1 MHTQLD
7 KSPPPAD
14 VFITDQ
20 LWDRVVTDPDYLAE
34 KIALQELARQMSDHP
49 KEVLPRLVKLAME
62 VSGAESAG
70 VSVLEP
76 DTKEFRWFGLN
87 GVLSAFEGAKTPRND
102 SPCGVCL
109 DLDGPVLMDRPERI
123 YSWIRDADIIVPEVL
138 LVPLKLAGLE
148 SIGTLWTVS
157 NQPGHFNGG
166 HARILTELSAFAA
179 MALRMIQTEERLT
192 LALQAQEV
200 LTGEMSHRVKNLFAV
215 AASMIRIGKQGASTK
230 DEMADVL
237 LGRMQALADANALVR
252 RQFGDGKP
260 TSVSLEELIR
270 RILSPHG
277 YAKSTIRGPALPVG
291 ERATNNVALIFH
303 ELATNAVKYGALNSP
318 NGSIAV
324 EWTLDDKDL
333 KLTWKEAGGPP
344 TKAPTTTGFGSRL
357 VAATIEGAG
366 GDLHCD
372 WEPTG
377 LRATVRMP
385 LQALKM

>member
-14 VFITDQ
+14 VFITNQ
-20 LWDRVVTDPDYLAE
+20 LWDRVATEPDYLAE

-49 KEVLPRLVKLAME
+49 KDVLPRLVKLAME

-87 GVLSAFEGAKTPRND
+87 GVLSAFEGAKTPRDD

-109 DLDGPVLMDRPERI
+109 DLNGPVLMDRPERI

-138 LVPLKLAGLE
+138 LVPLKIAGLE

-179 MALRMIQTEERLT
+179 MALRMIQTEDRLNH
-192 LALQAQEV
+192 ALQAQEV
-200 LTGEMSHRVKNLFAV
+200 LTREMSHRVKNLFAV
-215 AASMIRIGKQGASTK
+215 AASMIRIGRRGASTK

-237 LGRMQALADANALVR
+237 LGRMQALAEANALVR
-252 RQFGDGKP
+252 RQFGDAEP
-260 TSVSLEELIR
+260 TSASLEELIR

-277 YAKSTIRGPALPVG
+277 YAKSTVRGPALPVG
-291 ERATNNVALIFH
+291 ERSINNVALIFH
-303 ELATNAVKYGALNSP
+303 ELATNAVKYGALSSP

-344 TKAPTTTGFGSRL
+344 TKAPAATGFGSRL

-385 LQALKM
+385 LRALKM